1 MPSSDYPQTLPQHDP
16 AAARSGGPTFSVV
29 IASSG
34 ARSWLAACLPP
45 LIVQCVRTGT
55 ELIVARADTPRAM
68 SPLSTAYP
76 SARFVWAPPR
86 STVAALRRAGLAAA
100 SGDVVALVD
109 DADDR
114 VVPDERWLEGL
125 RWRRS
130 FGPGSWEGEPLRDGT
145 TAQTAGPAARVG
157 TVRFVPYS
165 ESPVADKARHPYLS
179 VVVPVHQGGNVLRH
193 ALEALTSSDLPRT
206 EWELI
211 VVDDASTDDTAEI
224 AADYADVLV
233 RLPGSP
239 RGPAYA
245 RNRGFEL
252 ARGEYIA
259 FIDADVCVHR
269 DALGRFVLVLSREP
283 EVSAVFGSF
292 DVNPAARDFVSQ
304 YRNLLAHRYHQEY
317 RGQAETFWAS
327 CGAIRSSA
335 FAEAGMFDEWR
346 FSRAQVEDFELGFQL
361 RERGHRVVLRS
372 EIQATTMKRWTLDA
386 MLAADFQDRS
396 VPWMRI
402 FPKRG
407 ATVRRR
413 ATPLRTVKRRNTALT
428 WLAVAFTLGAA
439 IAARPWLLVAAAV
452 CLLLVVINGRAQHRF
467 FARERGTWFALRT
480 IPLQLM
486 SYLANG
492 MAVTVGWVLR
502 ELLGDLT
509 PNPTVEAFAEM
520 GVKMW
525 PPVPQRRR
533 ETKSQPPRT
542 A

>member
-1 MPSSDYPQTLPQHDP
+1 MLSSEHPQTLPRQDE
-16 AAARSGGPTFSVV
+16 AARPGGPTFSVV

-34 ARSWLAACLPP
+34 ARSWLAACLPR
-45 LIVQCVRTGT
+45 LIEPSVRAGT
-55 ELIVARADTPRAM
+55 EVIVARADIPGAM
-68 SPLSTAYP
+68 SPLSRAYP

-86 STVAALRRAGLAAA
+86 ATTSELRRAGLAAA
-100 SGDVVALVD
+100 NGDVVALVD

-114 VVPDERWLEGL
+114 VVPDEQWLEEL
-125 RWRRS
+125 KWRRS
-130 FGPGSWEGEPLRDGT
+130 SGTETGEGEPLQSAAVT
-145 TAQTAGPAARVG
+145 QTANASPRVE
-157 TVRFVPYS
+157 TVKFVPYPA
-165 ESPVADKARHPYLS
+165 SPMADRTRHPYLS
-179 VVVPVHQGGNVLRH
+179 VVVPVHQGGDDLRH
-193 ALEALTSSDLPRT
+193 ALEALTSSDLPRS

-211 VVDDASTDDTAEI
+211 VVNDASTDHTAVV

-233 RLPGSP
+233 RLPGAP

-245 RNRGFEL
+245 RNRGFEF

-259 FIDADVCVHR
+259 FIDPDVCVHR

-292 DVNPAARDFVSQ
+292 DANPAARGFVSQ

-317 RGQAETFWAS
+317 RGPAETFWAS

-346 FSRAQVEDFELGFQL
+346 FSRPQVEDFELGFQL
-361 RERGHRVVLRS
+361 RERGHRVVLRP

-386 MLAADFQDRS
+386 MVAADFQDRS

-413 ATPLRTVKRRNTALT
+413 ATPLRTVKRVNTALT
-428 WLAVAFTLGAA
+428 WLGVAFTLGAA
-439 IAARPWLLVAAAV
+439 IAARPSLLVAAAGCV
-452 CLLLVVINGRAQHRF
+452 LLAVINGRAQHRF
-467 FARERGTWFALRT
+467 FARERGTWFALRVV
-480 IPLQLM
+480 PLELL

-492 MAVTVGWVLR
+492 MAVTVGWLLR
-502 ELLGDLT
+502 QLLGDLT
-509 PNPTVEAFAEM
+509 PNPTVEAFAEV
-520 GVKMW
+520 GVRMW
-525 PPVPQRRR
+525 PPVPVKR
-533 ETKSQPPRT
+533 PRP
-542 A
+542 AARS